1 MLSTKNGKCLRFP
14 LEKLRLFSGLNSSG
28 VRGINL
34 EKNNYVI
41 SQAILKHSKID
52 INIRQEYLELHLK
65 IEKVLAVLNLNL
77 TNSI

>member
-1 MLSTKNGKCLRFP
+1 MFKFP

-52 INIRQEYLELHLK
+52 INIRQEYLK
-65 IEKVLAVLNLNL
+65 
-77 TNSI
+77 SCF